1 MGVSPVDS
9 KRTPLLQ
16 TASRLSPGTALDR
29 KSQVWALDRALQLG
43 KKPRS
48 FSFSGLMCCPDLIWF

>member
-16 TASRLSPGTALDR
+16 SLGTALDR
-29 KSQVWALDRALQLG
+29 KSEVWALDPALQLD